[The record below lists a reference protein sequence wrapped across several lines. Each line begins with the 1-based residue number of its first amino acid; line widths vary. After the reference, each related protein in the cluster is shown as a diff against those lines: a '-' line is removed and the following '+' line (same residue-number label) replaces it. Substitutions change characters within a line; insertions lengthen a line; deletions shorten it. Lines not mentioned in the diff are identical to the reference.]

1 MQGNRQSNG
10 TIDCNLSAS
19 NLKLKKMK
27 KWNDRLPRVT
37 KLEKQEMKLISGGSR
52 VASGNC
58 CAYNNDWRESGFTC
72 LNYGGS
78 PGGAAFMAGEEG

>member
-1 MQGNRQSNG
+1 
-10 TIDCNLSAS
+10 
-19 NLKLKKMK
+19 MK

-78 PGGAAFMAGEEG
+78 PGGAAFMAGEEGWWGCNSAEIIEACGDVC